1 MCESGWKLY
10 AQGPSLVDPEWG
22 TPLDVPEEDWSE
34 SEFGDLGF
42 MDEEEEELDGDP
54 DFYAGPSCSI

>member
-22 TPLDVPEEDWSE
+22 TPLDVPEEDWP
-34 SEFGDLGF
+34 D
-42 MDEEEEELDGDP
+42 ELDLFDDLEP
-54 DFYAGPSCSI
+54 LDEDFGEEVPS